1 MNNNSKALILTVL
14 VIFSM
19 LAMIPDAQ
27 AGWWDDFVDWVQ
39 EFFVIEDRDEAVA
52 KALEIVGEN
61 ISYTKDYEHI
71 EFLYEDGSKSG
82 GAITLKRNGY
92 AQEENSKWRKRELA
106 TNLMKTYGI
115 TFQDTDYYH
124 KLNFISYNA
133 TEIILETQGLV
144 SATNIPIYFY
154 ENYYNDT
161 TEQIEKN
168 YLEFEI
174 EEITNGTDKVKHGKK
189 KEHKINLNTGQ
200 KKTFSIKGINLG
212 DPQVNIHTGYASN
225 KATGVPDFADAV
237 LQFKHDPGGGSC
249 TAPNWR
255 DVISG
260 NFSSGSF
267 TLAFASSDSRSD
279 AIKVYC
285 DSGDSVQLYRT
296 YMGWDIPSFVYDQ
309 FDGGSLQLTMD
320 TTSGTFVV
328 LNGTHNLT
336 LSNNLATWNA
346 YQGIPL
352 GEGNMTMNGTNNLTF
367 SSTDMDKFIDENGFT
382 GLVYRH
388 KQYDY
393 DGGFA
398 DVASDTIG
406 LYFESASAPNTPIL
420 TILYSSNAVP
430 TTTNVI
436 LNSTSIAQLN
446 KSNENLQANADV
458 QDPEG
463 NLRNCNI
470 DWYKDGVNQ
479 TTLHDSF
486 DCTSGTNIEYILD
499 SANTSKDD
507 LWAFAITSVD
517 NLGKN
522 SSTEYSNNVTI
533 QGTLSDPTVILNST
547 LTAQTNYT
555 NETLG
560 CFFSCS
566 DDTGGNTITFDLEYR
581 NETNG
586 VIHSIVAQSCTNP
599 SSNSIDLTSE
609 NTTVHETYSCNVNL
623 TSSAT
628 ETSLTVFS
636 NNLSIR
642 GLPPVNASI
651 ITPGNDTVITSGT
664 VTLNVTADDVENDT
678 LSFEVY
684 RDATP
689 VPTTLIANETTN
701 IISNDTADGS
711 YYYRMRVVDRDGQ
724 SEYTT
729 DLFLTVDSSGLK
741 NKTAFF
747 NDNITEGSTE
757 TFRLNVSHNPFN
769 INWTNGT
776 LRYDNKLY
784 DTSQTNHTD
793 SLTEFVSTIT
803 IPDVESD
810 ELKFFNWTIELGYV
824 NASKGTE
831 TSLLYNQTV
840 SDIGA
845 FTCDG
850 VTNITQ
856 ALAYNFTFGDELND
870 TLLKAESKNGFNF
883 DAVFELWT
891 TDPEINKTLTLQLT
905 NQTEVDICISPS
917 DETFKVSATVNY
929 DSDKYFAR
937 QYFLRTSTVNNNTQ
951 NVTLYTLLEDSDSF
965 ARLIK
970 VQNRFGEGIEN
981 VVIYLNKF
989 FIGQNVYKL
998 VAMGLTDENGEY
1010 NIPMRSLD
1018 TAYRFR
1024 LVQANEVKF
1033 SDDLDRRLSES
1044 TTEITLPIDTEL
1056 FGDEFQRINGLQ
1068 YTLTNTSTQI
1078 VLNYIDSVSSTN
1090 CLSVIRRNSTFDNW
1104 VYRNCIE
1111 NSNNGELKADFN
1123 ESGNYVWAFY
1133 STSENLQNLTTIKAT
1148 YILVDSG
1155 TLSQSVDN
1163 ELRQELGLTGVFAA
1177 FFVVLTLGLL
1187 GAVMGRTSTTIIG
1200 TILGLII
1207 SVILNLITIEWG
1219 TLISLV
1225 VLGGLLITLAKN

>member
-1 MNNNSKALILTVL
+1 MLSLL
-14 VIFSM
+14 V
-19 LAMIPDAQ
+19 ATPEAE

-82 GAITLKRNGY
+82 GAITLKNNGY

-225 KATGVPDFADAV
+225 KATGVSDFADAV

-320 TTSGTFVV
+320 TTPGTFVV

-367 SSTDMDKFIDENGFT
+367 SPTDMDKFIDENGFT

-420 TILYSSNAVP
+420 TILYSINAAP
-430 TTTNVI
+430 TTPANVL
-436 LNSTSIAQLN
+436 LNSTDAGQLN

-458 QDPEG
+458 LDPDG
-463 NLRNCNI
+463 DPMNCNI
-470 DWYKDGVNQ
+470 DWFKDGVNQ

-486 DCTSGTNIEYILD
+486 ACTSGTNIEYIFD
-499 SANTSKDD
+499 SANTTAND

-517 NLGKN
+517 SLGKN
-522 SSTEYSNNVTI
+522 STTVYSNNVTI
-533 QGTLSDPTVILNST
+533 QGTISDPTVLINST
-547 LTAQTNYT
+547 ITAQTNYT
-555 NETLG
+555 NETLS
-560 CFFSCS
+560 CFFSC
-566 DDTGGNTITFDLEYR
+566 DDDVGGNTITYDLEFR
-581 NETNG
+581 NQTNG
-586 VIHSIVAQSCTNP
+586 IINNIVGASCTNP
-599 SSNSIDLTSE
+599 SSNTVNLESA
-609 NTTVHETYSCNVNL
+609 NTTAHEFYSCNVNL
-623 TSSAT
+623 TNSVT
-628 ETSLTVFS
+628 ETTSTIFSQNLTVEGTIPNLPTINLPLDNQILIDS
-636 NNLSIR
+636 N
-642 GLPPVNASI
+642 
-651 ITPGNDTVITSGT
+651 
-664 VTLNVTADDVENDT
+664 VTLNVSATDPDDDPIN
-678 LSFEVY
+678 FEIY
-684 RDATP
+684 RNSTP
-689 VPTTLIANETTN
+689 TPTTLISNATYNVGN
-701 IISNDTADGS
+701 ITDDGS
-711 YYYRMRVVDRDGQ
+711 YYYRIRVGDRDGVT
-724 SEYTT
+724 EYTS
-729 DLFLTVDSSGLK
+729 DLFITVDNSTLK
-741 NKTAFF
+741 NETTDFP
-747 NDNITEGSTE
+747 IIVTEGSSQTI
-757 TFRLNVSHNPFN
+757 LINISHNLYKLN
-769 INWTNGT
+769 STNAT
-776 LRYDNKLY
+776 LKWDN
-784 DTSQTNHTD
+784 TIFSTTQTNFTD
-793 SLTEFVSTIT
+793 SLTGFSSTFTVPAVSANT
-803 IPDVESD
+803 VKE
-810 ELKFFNWTIELGYV
+810 FNWSVDLRYV
-824 NASKGTE
+824 NGSVGTE
-831 TSLLYNQTV
+831 RSQTYTQTV
-840 SDIGA
+840 NDIG
-845 FTCDG
+845 FFSCDG
-850 VTNITQ
+850 ITNSTQ
-856 ALAYNFTFGDELND
+856 ALALNFTFAEEINNTAMKANNKLGVDFEGVFEIWKDLQTTNN
-870 TLLKAESKNGFNF
+870 TLLF
-883 DAVFELWT
+883 D
-891 TDPEINKTLTLQLT
+891 LT
-905 NQTEVDICISPS
+905 NQTEIDICITPPE
-917 DETFKVSATVNY
+917 ETFSMSATLGY
-929 DSDKYFAR
+929 ETAGFDQKQYYFDGA
-937 QYFLRTSTVNNNTQ
+937 TISNNT
-951 NVTLYTLLEDSDSF
+951 NNITLYQLSVLNGVERVIKVEDSTGTGITD
-965 ARLIK
+965 ALIF
-970 VQNRFGEGIEN
+970 VDRYYNGEN
-981 VVIYLNKF
+981 VF
-989 FIGQNVYKL
+989 RT
-998 VAMGLTDENGEY
+998 VAMGRTDDDGKY
-1010 NIPMRSLD
+1010 NIFLKSVDASYKFKVLKGGVLLFTDIQSRNLGTNQD
-1018 TAYRFR
+1018 EVVLKVKEANVGDN
-1024 LVQANEVKF
+1024 LVKVGKLNTIV
-1033 SDDLDRRLSES
+1033 S
-1044 TTEITLPIDTEL
+1044 
-1056 FGDEFQRINGLQ
+1056 
-1068 YTLTNTSTQI
+1068 NTSSHL
-1078 VLNYIDSVSSTN
+1078 VLDYATKDGSSQTT
-1090 CLSVIRRNSTFDNW
+1090 CFSVIRRNSTSD
-1104 VYRNCIE
+1104 
-1111 NSNNGELKADFN
+1111 
-1123 ESGNYVWAFY
+1123 NYVCNSCETSASGSLMCDANLSGTYFY
-1133 STSENLQNLTTIKAT
+1133 AIYSDFDGDSILVSTGTFENLL
-1148 YILVDSG
+1148 
-1155 TLSQSVDN
+1155 DN
-1163 ELRQELGLTGVFAA
+1163 ELIRLIGNTGIYASFFIILSFGLVGVAIRKVSAVVGFTSMGIIFTKIIGFLNISWEIIVGVIIIGGVFA
-1177 FFVVLTLGLL
+1177 F
-1187 GAVMGRTSTTIIG
+1187 M
-1200 TILGLII
+1200 
-1207 SVILNLITIEWG
+1207 
-1219 TLISLV
+1219 
-1225 VLGGLLITLAKN
+1225 AKD